1 MWSRK
6 DLASDVQAL
15 HFPQRPKSQAGGRG
29 EPLRLRSRPP
39 LEGSRQNSHPGGDPT
54 SSTHLGRHPH
64 RRSRECVSGLCG
76 SCPQRMAPKI
86 KTTAWLTV
94 CPSVQTPGPIFR
106 M

>member
-39 LEGSRQNSHPGGDPT
+39 LEGSRQNSHPGGTPPPPRTWAGTRTGD
-54 SSTHLGRHPH
+54 LG
-64 RRSRECVSGLCG
+64 SVFLG
-76 SCPQRMAPKI
+76 SVAAAPRG
-86 KTTAWLTV
+86 W
-94 CPSVQTPGPIFR
+94 PPR
-106 M
+106 